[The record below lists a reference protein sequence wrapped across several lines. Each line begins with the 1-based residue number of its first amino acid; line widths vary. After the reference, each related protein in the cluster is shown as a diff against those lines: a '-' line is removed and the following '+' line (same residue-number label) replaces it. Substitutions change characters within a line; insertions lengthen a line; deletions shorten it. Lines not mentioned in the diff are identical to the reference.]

1 MSSQKTSWDL
11 DIRIRERN
19 LQKGILSP
27 KDIER
32 HLKDLPDVAANAEA
46 VSLTQPVFDGLSQDE
61 ASDETA
67 REGGE

>member
-1 MSSQKTSWDL
+1 MTSQKTPWDL

-61 ASDETA
+61 ASDEIA

>member
-19 LQKGILSP
+19 LQKGILSA
-27 KDIER
+27 KDVER
-32 HLKDLPDVAANAEA
+32 HLKDLPDVAANADA
-46 VSLTQPVFDGLSQDE
+46 VSLTQPVFDGLSQDD
-61 ASDETA
+61 AGDETD

>member
-1 MSSQKTSWDL
+1 MTSQKTPWDL